1 MSYANCARTPKL
13 TLAPPLPALIWR
25 NLFVRRTRHLL
36 PSCSLFFWTETIL
49 EIGSR
54 SSTEDVKT
62 KPIVCCPEKPGIPQ
76 VKHPFNLL
84 TALT

>member
-25 NLFVRRTRHLL
+25 NLFVRRTHLLL

-49 EIGSR
+49 EIGSG

-62 KPIVCCPEKPGIPQ
+62 GNLPFAVLKSQGFLMRSIVSIY
-76 VKHPFNLL
+76 
-84 TALT
+84 